1 MELSIE
7 TPARENIVQSIEQAT
22 ALTEFEPGGVSGD
35 DINFADCGRRQ
46 YKLFGMIAAA
56 ACVLTLAGAAAAQ
69 GGQSALTATL
79 SGATEVPGP
88 ADSEGSGSARI
99 IFAEGPENLCF
110 EIVVRDIA
118 PATMAHIHGGPAGA
132 AGGPPVVRL
141 AAPTSGQSQGCVAAP
156 QPLVDAI
163 RADPSA
169 YFVNIHNAEFPGGA
183 IRGQLSG

>member
-1 MELSIE
+1 MH
-7 TPARENIVQSIEQAT
+7 SIEQANVLNELET
-22 ALTEFEPGGVSGD
+22 AGISGGHLDADHSGQSKHR
-35 DINFADCGRRQ
+35 F
-46 YKLFGMIAAA
+46 FGMIAAA
-56 ACVLTLAGAAAAQ
+56 ACVFTLAGAAAAQ
-69 GGQSALTATL
+69 GGQSALTAALT
-79 SGATEVPGP
+79 GATEVPGP

-99 IFAEGPENLCF
+99 TFAEGPENLCF

-156 QPLVDAI
+156 QPIVDAI

-183 IRGQLSG
+183 IRGQLAG